1 MATQKPEIRYRPAD
15 PEWNALIRLALLHA
29 WSERCYWCKTKRQFS
44 EVEIDHVIPRSLTKA
59 QQDQLVEQL
68 LGTDAVP
75 GFDVDAVTNL
85 APSCRNP
92 CNSEKSAHV
101 YDAPRYVEVLQRV
114 IAKAP
119 DVRKFVRSYEASGR
133 VGQALVA
140 VMRTDLDDSRSLDAL
155 VEFAPLLDSRLRSI
169 EFSTTDEFEDPMSDV
184 REVMVVTLDKEGR
197 RVRDMMAVLTG
208 EEPEDVLTTPAL
220 TVKAEISNGLVADVA
235 AQAKC
240 AGYAYPDIAPPTAR
254 IDLTITELRY
264 RADDEQFKMSGT
276 FDADGSSQAA
286 VMGVDGDG
294 LDYLQ
299 YDAAGRGTFGVL
311 FGFNR
316 GELEADGLVHLT
328 WEKALS
334 RRKALRRLRLD

>member
-1 MATQKPEIRYRPAD
+1 
-15 PEWNALIRLALLHA
+15 
-29 WSERCYWCKTKRQFS
+29 
-44 EVEIDHVIPRSLTKA
+44 
-59 QQDQLVEQL
+59 
-68 LGTDAVP
+68 
-75 GFDVDAVTNL
+75 
-85 APSCRNP
+85 
-92 CNSEKSAHV
+92 
-101 YDAPRYVEVLQRV
+101 
-114 IAKAP
+114 
-119 DVRKFVRSYEASGR
+119 
-133 VGQALVA
+133 
-140 VMRTDLDDSRSLDAL
+140 
-155 VEFAPLLDSRLRSI
+155 
-169 EFSTTDEFEDPMSDV
+169 
-184 REVMVVTLDKEGR
+184 
-197 RVRDMMAVLTG
+197 MMAVLTG

-240 AGYAYPDIAPPTAR
+240 AGYVYPDIAPPTAR

-286 VMGVDGDG
+286 VTGVDGDG

-299 YDAAGRGTFGVL
+299 YDAAGQGTFGVL

-334 RRKALRRLRLD
+334 RQRR